1 MCQEISV
8 TPIKCLLTKQVS
20 EMSERIVIF
29 PVRCNDNCVYC
40 AHCLAGS
47 LMNFPS
53 CHFGGSKTNI
63 DESGKL
69 HGLSLPSAPINALN
83 T

>member
-20 EMSERIVIF
+20 EMSEWIVIL
-29 PVRCNDNCVYC
+29 PVRCKDNCVY
-40 AHCLAGS
+40 CLAGS